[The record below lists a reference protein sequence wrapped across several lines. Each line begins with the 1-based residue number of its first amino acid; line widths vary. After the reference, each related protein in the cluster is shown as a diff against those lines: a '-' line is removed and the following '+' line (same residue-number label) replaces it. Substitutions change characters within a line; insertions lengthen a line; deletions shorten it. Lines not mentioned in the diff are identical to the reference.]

1 MGTTLSASVQV
12 PTLGCVPVPGSR
24 TESLN
29 SSPVS
34 VFPRG
39 YMKIPENAI
48 IPEPKLTKYLLVC
61 KARNDK
67 SKYLSQGGFF
77 LHNWQL
83 LKLAIVKLIQENE
96 ALEDITDEYGTYYQV
111 MGELQGINNNNL
123 PVVTIWLKRTS
134 NNEFQFITLK
144 PYRT

>member
-1 MGTTLSASVQV
+1 
-12 PTLGCVPVPGSR
+12 
-24 TESLN
+24 
-29 SSPVS
+29 
-34 VFPRG
+34 
-39 YMKIPENAI
+39 MKIPENAI